1 MLKELIRRSSG
12 APDTGPEEDKY
23 FDSCASYQ
31 VQRWKREEE
40 MPNGGYPMNLQVPLG
55 EGLGLMA
62 NGVDVALASFRA
74 KDERSDWF
82 DATELAHMT
91 ADQRDALLFH
101 LLYWSGGGSLPE
113 IRVGNAV
120 LAPRYRSPGCF
131 YSF

>member
-1 MLKELIRRSSG
+1 MAKG
-12 APDTGPEEDKY
+12 A
-23 FDSCASYQ
+23 
-31 VQRWKREEE
+31 
-40 MPNGGYPMNLQVPLG
+40 
-55 EGLGLMA
+55 
-62 NGVDVALASFRA
+62 DVVLASFRA

-101 LLYWSGGGSLPE
+101 LLYWSGGGSLPQ

-120 LAPRYRSPGCF
+120 LKPRYNSSGCF